1 MKKTPTILTA
11 TVVLFALTTSISSC
25 SKKAENKAPVINMLE
40 PENNSSV
47 TVGNEIHVEGTMTD
61 DESLHEA
68 AILVIKGTDTVLAS
82 YPTVHELTTYDFHVH
97 ADATT
102 AGSYTV
108 KVFAEDHDGEQTVVT
123 RTVTAN

>member
-1 MKKTPTILTA
+1 MKKMQTILTVTIALLSITIA
-11 TVVLFALTTSISSC
+11 TPSC
-25 SKKAENKAPVINMLE
+25 SKKAENKAPVITMLE
-40 PENNSSV
+40 PEDNSSV
-47 TVGNEIHVEGTMTD
+47 TVGNEIHVQGTMTD

-68 AILVIKGTDTVLAS
+68 AILVIKGTDTILAS
-82 YPTVHELTTYDFHVH
+82 YPTVHELTTYDFHAH

>member
-1 MKKTPTILTA
+1 MKKTQTILMA
-11 TVVLFALTTSISSC
+11 VVVLLALTASVSSC
-25 SKKAENKAPVINMLE
+25 KKNENKAPVISLVE
-40 PENNSSV
+40 PEDNSTV

-68 AILVIKGTDTVLAS
+68 AILVIKGTDTVLAT
-82 YPTVHELTTYDFHVH
+82 YPTVHELTSYPFHVH

-102 AGSYTV
+102 AGTYTV
-108 KVFAEDHDGEQTVVT
+108 KVFAEDHDGAQTTVT

>member
-1 MKKTPTILTA
+1 MKKTQTILMA
-11 TVVLFALTTSISSC
+11 AFVLFALTATVSSC
-25 SKKAENKAPVINMLE
+25 KKNENKAPVITLME

-47 TVGNEIHVEGTMTD
+47 TVGNEIHIEGTMTD

-68 AILVIKGTDTVLAS
+68 AILVIKGTDTVQAT
-82 YPTVHELTTYDFHVH
+82 YPMVHELTTYDFHVH

-108 KVFAEDHDGEQTVVT
+108 KVFAEDHDGEQTVVI
-123 RTVTAN
+123 RSVTAN

>member
-1 MKKTPTILTA
+1 MKKMQTILMA
-11 TVVLFALTTSISSC
+11 VVVLLALTVTTSSC
-25 SKKAENKAPVINMLE
+25 SKKAENKAPVISLVE
-40 PENNSSV
+40 PEDNSTV

-68 AILVIKGTDTVLAS
+68 AILVIKGTDTVLAT
-82 YPTVHELTTYDFHVH
+82 YPTVHELTSYPFHIH

-102 AGSYTV
+102 AGTYTV
-108 KVFAEDHDGEQTVVT
+108 KVFAEDHDGAQTTVT

>member
-1 MKKTPTILTA
+1 MKKAQTILMA
-11 TVVLFALTTSISSC
+11 VVVLLALTASVSSC
-25 SKKAENKAPVINMLE
+25 KKNENKAPVISLVE
-40 PENNSSV
+40 PEDNSTV

-68 AILVIKGTDTVLAS
+68 AILVIKGTDTVLAT
-82 YPTVHELTTYDFHVH
+82 YPTVHELTSYPFHVH

-102 AGSYTV
+102 AGTYTV
-108 KVFAEDHDGEQTVVT
+108 KVFAEDHDGAQTTVT